1 MLRPP
6 LKPALNTLVEQFQ
19 SNGGQI
25 QPATNSGKVSI
36 GQQSERVRGRHNRN
50 KGRAA

>member
-6 LKPALNTLVEQFQ
+6 LKPALNTSVEQFQ

-36 GQQSERVRGRHNRN
+36 GQYSERVRGRRKRA
-50 KGRAA
+50 KGRAV

>member
-6 LKPALNTLVEQFQ
+6 LKPPLSTLVEQFQ

-25 QPATNSGKVSI
+25 SPATNSGKVSI
-36 GQQSERVRGRHNRN
+36 GQQSERVRGRRKRA
-50 KGRAA
+50 KGRAV